1 MWIFL
6 LILAIKSNV
15 LEYLNN
21 QDKEEFELAEDG
33 VARLAKSTAVDKI
46 TNLTTTDDIE
56 LIDDQQ
62 LKSQLRLIE

>member
-1 MWIFL
+1 M
-6 LILAIKSNV
+6 
-15 LEYLNN
+15 EYLNN

-46 TNLTTTDDIE
+46 TNLTTTDEID